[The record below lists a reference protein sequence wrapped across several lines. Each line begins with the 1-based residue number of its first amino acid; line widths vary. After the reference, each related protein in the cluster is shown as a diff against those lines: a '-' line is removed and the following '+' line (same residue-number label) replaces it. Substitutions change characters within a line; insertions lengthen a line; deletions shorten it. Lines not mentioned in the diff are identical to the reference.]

1 MKNLKMV
8 LGNCVAKTTM
18 IILRREFSVSRSFL
32 FSPKLEYSKPQLI
45 LIGGCTGTGK
55 STFGMQ
61 TALSQGIL
69 KCVSTDTIRAVM
81 RSFVSKEISPALHR
95 SSYAGDGDAI
105 TNWRECCTVLE
116 GSVEALVTDAIDRG
130 VSLVVEGVHVVPSNK
145 LIDMWRDAGGVAL
158 GVLLTITDEESHESL
173 IFRRGEIT
181 KKGEEKKIKA
191 FGRIRLIQGEM
202 IRLAEE
208 SQWLLIEQKLE
219 PDPIEIVMS
228 LLKDQSY
235 TTGAHDISASTS
247 NNYGLDGTFPNEQA
261 RQGSLRE
268 LDNIGT
274 RL

>member
-1 MKNLKMV
+1 MTFDN
-8 LGNCVAKTTM
+8 NIARRA
-18 IILRREFSVSRSFL
+18 IITARRKLSVSRSFL
-32 FSPKLEYSKPQLI
+32 FSPKQDNAKPQLI

-130 VSLVVEGVHVVPSNK
+130 VSLVVEGVHIVPSNR
-145 LIDMWRDAGGVAL
+145 LIDMWRGSGGAAL
-158 GVLLTITDEESHESL
+158 GVLLTITDETSHESL

-181 KKGEEKKIKA
+181 KKGEDKKIKA

-202 IRLAEE
+202 VRLAEE

-228 LLKDQSY
+228 MLKEQDY
-235 TTGAHDISASTS
+235 AAS
-247 NNYGLDGTFPNEQA
+247 NNTLHTLSNNDGKGFSCLWSHDEA
-261 RQGSLRE
+261 RQGSFAEIDRSE
-268 LDNIGT
+268 PT
-274 RL
+274 RSR

>member
-1 MKNLKMV
+1 MTFDTIIARRAV
-8 LGNCVAKTTM
+8 LTA
-18 IILRREFSVSRSFL
+18 RRNFSVSRSFL
-32 FSPKLEYSKPQLI
+32 FSPKQDFSKPQLI

-116 GSVEALVTDAIDRG
+116 GSVEALVSDAIDRG
-130 VSLVVEGVHVVPSNK
+130 VSLVVEGVHIVPSNR
-145 LIDMWRDAGGVAL
+145 LLDMWRDSGGAAL
-158 GVLLTITDEESHESL
+158 GVLLTITDETSHESL

-181 KKGEEKKIKA
+181 KKGEDKKIKA

-202 IRLAEE
+202 VRLAEE
-208 SQWLLIEQKLE
+208 AQWLLIEQKLE

-228 LLKDQSY
+228 MLKEQ
-235 TTGAHDISASTS
+235 GHAAS
-247 NNYGLDGTFPNEQA
+247 NNTLDTFSNNNGTGLNCLWSHDESPRGRIVETMRSDEPKS
-261 RQGSLRE
+261 R
-268 LDNIGT
+268 
-274 RL
+274 